1 MNTTKHPGMIKT
13 VKDDG
18 IAVVAGTGKVIGA
31 TVDTTEKGLTTT
43 VKDVAK
49 VGVGVEH
56 AAVAVGGGAIK
67 GTEKLAVGAEHAA
80 AAVAGGAFKAVGEVG
95 SAAVHAVHKTVTN
108 PKHND
113 KAGLKK
119 SAPDASRN

>member
-1 MNTTKHPGMIKT
+1 MIKT

-31 TVDTTEKGLTTT
+31 TENTAEKVLTAT

-56 AAVAVGGGAIK
+56 AVVAVGGGAIK
-67 GTEKLAVGAEHAA
+67 GAEKLAVGAEHAVA
-80 AAVAGGAFKAVGEVG
+80 DIAGGTVKAVGDVG
-95 SAAVHAVHKTVTN
+95 STVVDAARHTVHGN
-108 PKHND
+108 PGGTKKPETA
-113 KAGLKK
+113 KA
-119 SAPDASRN
+119 

>member
-1 MNTTKHPGMIKT
+1 MNDTTKHPGVIET

-31 TVDTTEKGLTTT
+31 TVDTTEKALAIT

-56 AAVAVGGGAIK
+56 ATVAVGSGAIK
-67 GTEKLAVGAEHAA
+67 GTEKLAVAAEHAVA
-80 AAVAGGAFKAVGEVG
+80 DIAGGAVKAVGDVA
-95 SAAVHAVHKTVTN
+95 STTVSTVHNVVTKPIPVDKDAPAVAMAK
-108 PKHND
+108 
-113 KAGLKK
+113 
-119 SAPDASRN
+119 

>member
-1 MNTTKHPGMIKT
+1 MNTTKQSGIIET

-31 TVDTTEKGLTTT
+31 TVDTTEKVVATTA
-43 VKDVAK
+43 KDVAK

-67 GTEKLAVGAEHAA
+67 GTEKLAVGAEHAVA
-80 AAVAGGAFKAVGEVG
+80 DIAGGAVKAVGSVG
-95 SAAVHAVHKTVTN
+95 STVVDAARHTVHGN
-108 PKHND
+108 PGATRKPETA
-113 KAGLKK
+113 KA
-119 SAPDASRN
+119 

>member
-1 MNTTKHPGMIKT
+1 MIET

-31 TVDTTEKGLTTT
+31 AVDTTEKVLTAT

-56 AAVAVGGGAIK
+56 AAVAVGSGAIK
-67 GTEKLAVGAEHAA
+67 GTEKLAVGAEHAVA
-80 AAVAGGAFKAVGEVG
+80 DIAGGAVKAVGDAG
-95 SAAVHAVHKTVTN
+95 STVVDAARHTVHGN
-108 PKHND
+108 PAATPKPETA
-113 KAGLKK
+113 KA
-119 SAPDASRN
+119 